1 MQSRAI
7 VGTRPPSTG
16 PGKPVATSGADPPRN
31 PNAIADTGATPL
43 SCGWVAR
50 RMFQFM
56 TFISTARREWFANP
70 RNDVLAGTVVA
81 LALIPEAI
89 AFSIIAGVDPAV
101 GLYASFVI
109 AVTIAFVGGR
119 PAMISAAT
127 GAMALLMVGLVKDH
141 GVEYLFAASLLTGV
155 FQVIVGLL
163 RLGRYIKFVSKSVM
177 TGFVNSLAILI
188 FMAQLPELIGANW
201 QTFAMVAG
209 GLAIIYLLPRLTKA
223 IPSPLV
229 AIVVL
234 SVLAVATGMDVRTVG
249 DMGRMPSSL
258 PFLHI
263 PMVPLTWETLRIIAP
278 VAATLAF
285 VGLLESLLTANLID
299 DLTDTPSN
307 KDRETRGQGIA
318 NIIASLFGGM
328 AGCAMIGQSIINVKS
343 GGRGR
348 LSALWAGLFLLFL
361 ILVLQ
366 DWVAKI
372 PMAALVAVMIM
383 VSIGTFD
390 WGSILRIRSTPVVSS
405 IVMLATTLTVVVTHD
420 LSKGVVLGVIL
431 SAIFFARKVSTL
443 LVVEEQIDEV
453 DEVRRYVARGQ
464 LFFGSADLFAAQF
477 EFHGHPRRVEI
488 DVTNLHI
495 WDLTGVA
502 AVDKVVFRYRRQ
514 GAEVV
519 LNGMNEASA
528 TLIDKVG
535 KHDKAHLPSG
545 VAH

>member
-1 MQSRAI
+1 MIA
-7 VGTRPPSTG
+7 
-16 PGKPVATSGADPPRN
+16 
-31 PNAIADTGATPL
+31 NARQQWL
-43 SCGWVAR
+43 
-50 RMFQFM
+50 
-56 TFISTARREWFANP
+56 ANP
-70 RNDVLAGTVVA
+70 RKDLLAGTVVA

-127 GAMALLMVGLVKDH
+127 GAMALLMVTLVRDH
-141 GVEYLFAASLLTGV
+141 GLEYLFAASILTGI
-155 FQVIVGLL
+155 FQVAVGLL

-201 QTFAMVAG
+201 QTFAMVAA
-209 GLAIIYLLPRLTKA
+209 GLVIIYGLPRITRA
-223 IPSPLV
+223 VPSPLV

-234 SVLAVATGMDVRTVG
+234 SGLAVWMGLDVRTVG
-249 DMGRMPSSL
+249 DMGEMPSTL
-258 PFLHI
+258 PMFHL
-263 PMVPLTWETLRIIAP
+263 PQVPLTWETFAIIAP

-299 DLTDTPSN
+299 DITDTPSD

-318 NIIASLFGGM
+318 NILSPLFGGM
-328 AGCAMIGQSIINVKS
+328 AGCAMIGQSIINVTS
-343 GGRGR
+343 GARGR
-348 LSALWAGLFLLFL
+348 LSTLWAGVFLLFL

-366 DWVAKI
+366 DWVAVI

-390 WGSILRIRSTPVVSS
+390 WGSMLKLRETPMQSS
-405 IVMLATTLTVVVTHD
+405 IVMLATTGTVVLTHD
-420 LSKGVVLGVIL
+420 LSKGVMLGVIL
-431 SAIFFARKVSTL
+431 SAVFFMRKVGKT
-443 LVVEEQIDEV
+443 VVVTEV
-453 DEVRRYVARGQ
+453 DSPEGELRYAVSGQ
-464 LFFGSADLFAAQF
+464 LFFASADVFAAAF
-477 EFHGHPRRVEI
+477 EHHGHPTRVEI
-488 DVTNLHI
+488 DMTEAHL
-495 WDLTGVA
+495 WDLTGAA

-519 LNGMNEASA
+519 LTGMNAASQ
-528 TLIDKVG
+528 TLVTRVG
-535 KHDKAHLPSG
+535 RHERQHLPEG
-545 VAH
+545 AGAH